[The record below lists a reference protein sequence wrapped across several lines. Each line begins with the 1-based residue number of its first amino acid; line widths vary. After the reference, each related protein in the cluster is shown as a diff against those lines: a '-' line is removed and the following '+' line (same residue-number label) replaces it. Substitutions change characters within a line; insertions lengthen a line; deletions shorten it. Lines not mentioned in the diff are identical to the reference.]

1 MERLS
6 VEETEADEEKLCCLV
21 QDGGIEEITNRI
33 NEENQGP
40 ISVETHEHPLSIGQ
54 EHFDDEKIKL

>member
-21 QDGGIEEITNRI
+21 QDGGIKEITNRI
-33 NEENQGP
+33 NGP
-40 ISVETHEHPLSIGQ
+40 RSLETHEHPLSIG
-54 EHFDDEKIKL
+54 

>member
-6 VEETEADEEKLCCLV
+6 VEETGADEEKLCCLV

-40 ISVETHEHPLSIGQ
+40 RSVETHEHPLSIG
-54 EHFDDEKIKL
+54 